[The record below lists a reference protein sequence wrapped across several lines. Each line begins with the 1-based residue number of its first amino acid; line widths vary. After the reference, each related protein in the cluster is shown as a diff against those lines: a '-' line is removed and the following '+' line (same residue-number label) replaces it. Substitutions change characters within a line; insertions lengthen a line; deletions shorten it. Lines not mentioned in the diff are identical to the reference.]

1 MLLRHFDVAVRMLNA
16 DKRDCRRG
24 DLNAYLYFIICTYT
38 FYASSGTV
46 RRVFQ
51 PGTIRINDASRRV
64 LGKERG
70 GPISIQIKPRY
81 FHFRP
86 KFITKFI

>member
-1 MLLRHFDVAVRMLNA
+1 MLNA

-24 DLNAYLYFIICTYT
+24 DVNAYLYFIICTYT

-51 PGTIRINDASRRV
+51 SGTIHINDASRRV
-64 LGKERG
+64 LGKEKEG
-70 GPISIQIKPRY
+70 VLLIYKLNLGISTFDQNL
-81 FHFRP
+81 
-86 KFITKFI
+86 